1 MGLFDMFDWA
11 KDLIARLGYFGIFLG
26 SFLESIFPPIPSEI
40 LLGFSGFL
48 VSEGRFVGFWVVFF
62 AVLGNMLSV
71 SLIWL
76 LGKTY
81 GRAFII
87 KFGKYAGVSEK
98 EMNMGENL
106 FQKYGYWVVFGC
118 QVVPLA
124 RTMIAF
130 PAGVLK
136 TQYYKFIIANSLGA
150 SIWFSLLTYIG
161 YSLGNNWGTIV
172 DILKPFETVLFGLAI
187 LVVIAIL
194 VRFGFYVRS
203 KMAGEKVVSS
213 N

>member
-1 MGLFDMFDWA
+1 MGLFDLFDWA
-11 KDLIARLGYFGIFLG
+11 KNLIAELGYFGVFLG
-26 SFLESIFPPIPSEI
+26 SFMESIFPPIPSEI

-48 VSEGRFVGFWVVFF
+48 VAEGRFNFFLVVLF
-62 AVLGNMLSV
+62 AVIGNMLSV

-98 EMNMGENL
+98 EMNKGEEL
-106 FQKYGYWVVFGC
+106 FGKYGYWVVFGC
-118 QVVPLA
+118 QIVPLA

-136 TQYYKFIIANSLGA
+136 TNYYKFIVANSLGA
-150 SIWFSLLTYIG
+150 TIWFSFLTYLG
-161 YSLGNNWGTIV
+161 MTLGNNWDKIEE
-172 DILKPFETVLFGLAI
+172 ILKPFERVLFGLAI
-187 LVVIAIL
+187 LVVLFL
-194 VRFGFYVRS
+194 VFRFGLYVRQ
-203 KMAGEKVVSS
+203 KMIAVKVVK
-213 N
+213 